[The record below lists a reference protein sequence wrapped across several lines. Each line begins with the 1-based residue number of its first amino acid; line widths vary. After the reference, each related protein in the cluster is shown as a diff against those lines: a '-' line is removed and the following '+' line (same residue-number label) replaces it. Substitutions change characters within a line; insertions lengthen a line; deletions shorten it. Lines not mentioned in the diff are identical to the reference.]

1 MEVKN
6 KAINVENQLVVV
18 RGRVVRDQMGKG
30 DQKIQTSSYK
40 IRKSC
45 NIMHSMTIK
54 INNTVCNS
62 C

>member
-1 MEVKN
+1 M
-6 KAINVENQLVVV
+6 VV

-45 NIMHSMTIK
+45 NIMHSMIIK